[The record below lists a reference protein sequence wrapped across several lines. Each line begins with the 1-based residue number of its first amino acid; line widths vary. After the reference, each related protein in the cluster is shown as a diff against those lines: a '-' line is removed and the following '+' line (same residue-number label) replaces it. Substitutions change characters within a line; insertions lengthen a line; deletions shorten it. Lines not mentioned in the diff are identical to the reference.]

1 MSSKLLGQTKGITVV
16 NHVKK
21 TEKEVADEDSLEK
34 EEEVEASTATNA
46 LDNSSSDEK
55 REEFSEDSDVT
66 VVSE

>member
-1 MSSKLLGQTKGITVV
+1 M

-55 REEFSEDSDVT
+55 REEFSDDSDVA